1 MRHVPN
7 PASAYI
13 RQIKPSI
20 PWPPVCSTAP
30 THRLDVR
37 VPVGGDRDSD
47 QWEQWGSCETKDTG
61 SLTYISHQERPLKS
75 SGRKETKQ
83 NKKKFKPNISAS
95 IRYIN
100 EPSIKLASIQYI
112 VCEASL
118 AVETIIQHITTCCS
132 VPALF
137 ILSYWSLALS
147 VQKLLA
153 LDYSL
158 RIKRPPFTETVH
170 SLVKLGFEWC
180 EAPPRFVSWTW

>member
-83 NKKKFKPNISAS
+83 TKKSSNQISLLPSDTLMNLQSNWLQFKNIVS
-95 IRYIN
+95 
-100 EPSIKLASIQYI
+100 
-112 VCEASL
+112 EASL